1 MKITNI
7 VNWLTN
13 QNIKRGTKGFL
24 IDCSI
29 IDIPHATAVLLCKKT
44 NQPTFVIGNIKKL
57 SELDLFKSWE
67 KSFFIELYPSD
78 EFKTSSEVAVWAK
91 SSNLL
96 VVSPY
101 SSIDLNVVRPWEHF
115 CFIVDVLPFGN
126 LTNEEIEDIYIKLTD
141 DKSINK
147 LNYKSSTFLDIS
159 YEEIKWAVDISSK
172 QIKFKDILVAEK
184 DPSKHP
190 FWYSF
195 TSRQKQILALLHQ
208 HIKTTE
214 HKVVSKPVYK
224 GE

>member
-29 IDIPHATAVLLCKKT
+29 IDIPHATAALLCKKT
-44 NQPTFVIGNIKKL
+44 NQPTFVIGNEL
-57 SELDLFKSWE
+57 SKMDLFKSWD
-67 KSFFIELYPSD
+67 KSSFFEFFPSD
-78 EFKTSSEVAVWAK
+78 EFKNSSDVAFWAK
-91 SSNLL
+91 SRNLL
-96 VVSPY
+96 VVSSY
-101 SSIDLNVVRPWEHF
+101 SSIDLNIIRPWEHF

-126 LTNEEIEDIYIKLTD
+126 LTNEEIEDIYVKLTD

-147 LNYKSSTFLDIS
+147 IHYKTSPFFDIT
-159 YEEIKWAVDISSK
+159 YDEIRWALDISSK
-172 QIKFKDILVAEK
+172 QLKFKDILVAEV

-195 TSRQKQILALLHQ
+195 TSRQKQVLALLHQ
-208 HIKTTE
+208 HIKSTD